1 MNKEHKS
8 NVIAAWITGG
18 LGCIGALIT
27 AVVAVVVG
35 FNQRETS
42 QLFDTNTNITVVM
55 PTAVQV
61 SATLALPLNSPETTL
76 RIINNTT
83 DLICYVYVSAA
94 AAESWGP
101 DWLGENQTIES
112 EQGVTFTV
120 ETGMYDLRVE
130 NCDREVL
137 AESLDQHLEGDM
149 HWVVDSEASASTD
162 TVLEVI
168 NNTPQNICYLY
179 ISLSASDDW
188 GQDWLGTEEI
198 IYTGGRKTFTME
210 TGMYDL
216 RAKNC
221 EGEVIAESVDNH
233 LQGGLEWNLP

>member
-1 MNKEHKS
+1 MNTEHKS
-8 NVIAAWITGG
+8 NVTAAWITGG

-27 AVVAVVVG
+27 AAVAIFVG
-35 FNQRETS
+35 FNQRETPHRP
-42 QLFDTNTNITVVM
+42 DTNTNITVVM

-61 SATLALPLNSPETTL
+61 SATLAPLLDSHETTL

-83 DLICYVYVSAA
+83 DPICYVFISPAA
-94 AAESWGP
+94 GEGWGS
-101 DWLGENQTIES
+101 DWLGENQTIDL

-120 ETGMYDLRVE
+120 GTGMYDLRVE

-149 HWVVDSEASASTD
+149 HWVVDSEASASTE

-168 NNTPQNICYLY
+168 NNTPQNICYLH
-179 ISLSASDDW
+179 ISPSTSDNW

-198 IYTGGRKTFTME
+198 IYAGESRTFTME

-221 EGEVIAESVDNH
+221 EEEIIAESVDNH
-233 LQGGLEWNLP
+233 LQGSMEWNLQ